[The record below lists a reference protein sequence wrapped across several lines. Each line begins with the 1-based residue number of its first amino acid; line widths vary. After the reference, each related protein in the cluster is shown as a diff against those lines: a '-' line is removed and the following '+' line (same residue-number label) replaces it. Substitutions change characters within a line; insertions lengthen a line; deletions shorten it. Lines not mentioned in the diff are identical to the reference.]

1 MLIPRFVTRYLL
13 SQNNAVKELLR
24 ALRRE
29 SLLII
34 YNYQFGLRQLEKF
47 NWGGASRLDLSI
59 AWEGKQTVQDL
70 LIYPFTPLS
79 MSFEIKWDI
88 S

>member
-1 MLIPRFVTRYLL
+1 MLIPRFVTRHLL
-13 SQNNAVKELLR
+13 SQSNAVKELLR

-47 NWGGASRLDLSI
+47 N
-59 AWEGKQTVQDL
+59 
-70 LIYPFTPLS
+70 
-79 MSFEIKWDI
+79 
-88 S
+88 